1 MSPASRSSALG
12 RAAAGAVLVAAVIAA
27 MWAYFFMWRTVSIRS
42 HAADKTLVVWL
53 EMDGSASRQLVLD
66 AGARDSTF
74 VWGRP
79 SRDTSLGVFALQ
91 SRASSPIGS
100 CGHQGRWSPAL
111 DYIVIV
117 TEPEEGELIAWCE
130 RASTLDAVLSVW

>member
-1 MSPASRSSALG
+1 MRSL
-12 RAAAGAVLVAAVIAA
+12 LVAAVIAA
-27 MWAYFFMWRTVSIRS
+27 VWAYFFMWRTVSVRS
-42 HAADKTLVVWL
+42 HAAGKTLVVWL

-66 AGARDSTF
+66 AGARDSTI

-79 SRDTSLGVFALQ
+79 SRDTALGVFALQ
-91 SRASSPIGS
+91 SGGSNPIGS
-100 CGHQGRWSPAL
+100 CGHQGRWSPAS

-130 RASTLDAVLSVW
+130 RASALDAVLSAW